1 MKGKQNVPRG
11 TINGTLLLFTIIY
24 TFLEN
29 EPSSFGNWMTETQKI
44 LKRDMFVVFF
54 D

>member
-29 EPSSFGNWMTETQKI
+29 EPSSFGNWMTETQKNF
-44 LKRDMFVVFF
+44 KKGHVCCFF
-54 D
+54 